1 MRKREEKRE
10 RKRLLKEQGH
20 DIDEVEKDDSEE
32 EDYEYDD
39 YMPQIE
45 YSTICNADFAPL
57 ICNDFV
63 TEYLDKDHGVCQL
76 DRAEAIDLTRNFCYW
91 LYKNDLSCAFI

>member
-1 MRKREEKRE
+1 MRKKEEFRE
-10 RKRLLKEQGH
+10 RQRYLKEQGLPLEEE
-20 DIDEVEKDDSEE
+20 DKEESE

-45 YSTICNADFAPL
+45 YSTVCNADFAPL

-63 TEYLDKDHGVCQL
+63 TDYLDKDHGVCQI
-76 DRAEAIDLTRNFCYW
+76 DRAEAIDLTRNFCFW
-91 LYKNDLSCAFI
+91 LYK